1 MTSSGFVSTI
11 PTSGTPMVDLLSGAV
26 NPAWYRF
33 LAQFYRDAQN
43 NSLTKFNALSVLGN
57 AQNGSTYPKYLS
69 ATANGQFLQRDSD
82 GLSFRYPKL
91 PVFTV
96 AGLPSAS
103 QQGAG
108 TMVFCSNA
116 RNGGEGVGAGTGS
129 IVASDGTN
137 WKIPGIAGAVTA

>member
-1 MTSSGFVSTI
+1 MSGGFVSTI

-69 ATANGQFLQRDSD
+69 ATANGQFLQRDND

-96 AGLPSAS
+96 ATLPSAS
-103 QQGAG
+103 GQGAG
-108 TMVFCSNA
+108 TRVFVSDANA
-116 RNGGEGVGAGTGS
+116 TTFASVVAGGGANFVPVYSTGS
-129 IVASDGTN
+129 AWLIG
-137 WKIPGIAGAVTA
+137 